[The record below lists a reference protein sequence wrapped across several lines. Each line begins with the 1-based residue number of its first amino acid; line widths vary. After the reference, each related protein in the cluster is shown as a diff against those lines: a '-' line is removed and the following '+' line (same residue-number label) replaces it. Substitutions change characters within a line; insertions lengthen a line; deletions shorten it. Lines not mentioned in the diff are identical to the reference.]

1 MFLGP
6 PGPDCKPHMNRIRE
20 VFPQPVSPIMTTG
33 IPHLRMY
40 QCKKRKK
47 KDTKTLAKTVTVLT
61 ARKQDFRSFS
71 VVMVVEKRRQHNRDG
86 AVKEDRQDNRG
97 SAVKRE
103 RRQ

>member
-6 PGPDCKPHMNRIRE
+6 PGPDCKPHMNRIRL

-33 IPHLRMY
+33 IPHLQMY
-40 QCKKRKK
+40 QCKRKNK
-47 KDTKTLAKTVTVLT
+47 VYL
-61 ARKQDFRSFS
+61 DFGQNCDRVNGAQAGFWSFL
-71 VVMVVEKRRQHNRDG
+71 VVIEVEKRRQQNRDS

-97 SAVKRE
+97 SVVKRE